1 MGNDY
6 KSPYRLS
13 QEWNISSTAIYK
25 KLKLLDNE
33 LKPHIK
39 KENNKIL
46 LNAEAER
53 ILKESFSDVLQPV
66 LQPIVEP
73 LENQLDNQFDK
84 LYNKFDSEIEFL
96 REQTRLL
103 QEQNKSLQDELIKER
118 EYSRT
123 QTDRL
128 ADQSDRITNLAEQL
142 AELNRNNQLLLGAEQ
157 SRTNPALLMN
167 GNEQNNSDGTTA
179 TEDTAKKSSIFSKLF
194 RKK

>member
-1 MGNDY
+1 M
-6 KSPYRLS
+6 K
-13 QEWNISSTAIYK
+13 Q
-25 KLKLLDNE
+25 LDNE

-39 KENNKIL
+39 KENGKIL
-46 LNAEAER
+46 LNEDAER
-53 ILKESFSDVLQPV
+53 ILRDSFSNVIEHNQSVIQPV
-66 LQPIVEP
+66 EEQLDNR
-73 LENQLDNQFDK
+73 LDNQLDNQFDK

-103 QEQNKSLQDELIKER
+103 QEQNKSLQEELTKER

-142 AELNRNNQLLLGAEQ
+142 AELNRNNQLLLGVEQ

-167 GNEQNNSDGTTA
+167 VNDKNE
-179 TEDTAKKSSIFSKLF
+179 TEETPTGESTAKKGIFSRIF